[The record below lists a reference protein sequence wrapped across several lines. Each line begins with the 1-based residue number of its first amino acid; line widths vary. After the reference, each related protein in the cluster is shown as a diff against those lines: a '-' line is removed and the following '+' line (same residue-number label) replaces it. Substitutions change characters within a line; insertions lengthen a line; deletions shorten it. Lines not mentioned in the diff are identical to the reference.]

1 MTYTEIEKFIDMFP
15 QNVIL
20 SENGGVISYITLKFI
35 DRLNEVFEYEK
46 CAFCGAK
53 TNEGIGSLADF
64 F

>member
-20 SENGGVISYITLKFI
+20 AENGGVIGYITLNFI
-35 DRLNEVFEYEK
+35 DKLNSVFEYEK
-46 CAFCGAK
+46 CAYCGER